1 MYVVTRAHHRLIE
14 GRMSNPIIVRAC
26 LAVALS
32 AIGMSVG
39 CGDHSSGPTR
49 PEAPAALRVTSVV
62 PSSGPA
68 GVATAV
74 RIVGT
79 GFVSGATLTLD
90 GVATNAT
97 FVSSV
102 ALTATAPAHPA
113 GSIDIVVTNP
123 GGQSSRLDAGFSYV
137 AQLTSLLIT
146 GNTSLRSIGETSQ
159 LTATAGYADGSTR
172 DVTREAQ
179 WTSSLP
185 SIVTISADGI
195 LTARALGATSILVR
209 YPTFNPSLF
218 RSAFATVTPA
228 GTFTAS
234 GRVREPGAGGVSGAR
249 VVHVPSG
256 TSVLTDADG
265 TYSLAALAGGP
276 RFSFTKADYEEVELD
291 VTPDKFSDTPM
302 QRIIRMTAGGA
313 PLSARLAPN
322 DMDYLIGGSTRCQP
336 CRLIRITSPTPGVA
350 QVRLTWTFTSTALN
364 LWVNGRVFLGD
375 ATTREVIADVPLGAA
390 EVVMFVGRISP
401 GGHRD
406 YVPFTFSVTAPGS
419 AAVGSR

>member
-1 MYVVTRAHHRLIE
+1 
-14 GRMSNPIIVRAC
+14 MSNQILVRAY

-32 AIGMSVG
+32 AVGMSVG
-39 CGDHSSGPTR
+39 CGDDSSGPTGPR
-49 PEAPAALRVTSVV
+49 APAALTVSSVA
-62 PSSGPA
+62 PNTGPA
-68 GVATAV
+68 GVDTPV

-79 GFVSGATLTLD
+79 GFLAGATLTLD

-97 FVSSV
+97 FVSST

-123 GGQSSRLDAGFSYV
+123 GGQSSRLAGGFSYV
-137 AQLTSLLIT
+137 VQLTSLLIT
-146 GNTSLRSIGETSQ
+146 GNTSLTSIGETSQ

-179 WTSSLP
+179 WTPSFP
-185 SIVTISADGI
+185 SIATISTEGI
-195 LTARALGATSILVR
+195 LTAKALGATSIFVR
-209 YPTFNPSLF
+209 YPTVNPSLF
-218 RSAFATVTPA
+218 RSAVVTVTPA

-234 GRVREPGAGGVSGAR
+234 GRVREPGAGGVTGAR

-256 TSVLTDADG
+256 TSILTDADG
-265 TYSLAALAGGP
+265 SYSLGGLTGST

-322 DMDYLIGGSTRCQP
+322 DMDYLVGGSTRCQP
-336 CRLIRITSPTPGVA
+336 CRLIRITSPTPGAV
-350 QVRLTWTFTSTALN
+350 QVRLTWTVTSTALN
-364 LWVNGRVFLGD
+364 LWVNGRAFLGD
-375 ATTREVIADVPLGAA
+375 AATREVIADVPLGAA
-390 EVVMFVGRISP
+390 EVVVFVGTISS
-401 GGHRD
+401 GGQGE
-406 YVPFTFSVTAPGS
+406 YLPFTFSVTAPGS
-419 AAVGSR
+419 AAAGSR